1 MRLTFII
8 IYFFS
13 FLANSHEYNK
23 NEVII
28 DHPIIKVSSADS
40 KIGAGYFKVI
50 NNSNEHLYLREIVA
64 SISTKIEI
72 HEVIKQNDIYKMRPI
87 KNDLLISP
95 GESLVF
101 KAKSYHAMFFNFNRI
116 LENNE
121 MIKAK
126 INFRNNLVIPV
137 EFKIIIG
144 QVNNSHH

>member
-72 HEVIKQNDIYKMRPI
+72 HEVHR
-87 KNDLLISP
+87 
-95 GESLVF
+95 V
-101 KAKSYHAMFFNFNRI
+101 A
-116 LENNE
+116 
-121 MIKAK
+121 
-126 INFRNNLVIPV
+126 
-137 EFKIIIG
+137 
-144 QVNNSHH
+144 